1 MFFAT
6 VSAAAMAAA
15 VDLPPNPGEAPGV
28 RRLAAPRRAVEG
40 RPGTRRGLPDAD
52 TSTDRSRNRG
62 EAVPSGQDPAAE
74 GACE

>member
-1 MFFAT
+1 MGFAT
-6 VSAAAMAAA
+6 VSAAAATAA

-28 RRLAAPRRAVEG
+28 RLAAPRRAVEG
-40 RPGTRRGLPDAD
+40 RPDTRRGLPDAD

>member
-1 MFFAT
+1 MGFAT
-6 VSAAAMAAA
+6 VSAAAT
-15 VDLPPNPGEAPGV
+15 VDLPPNPGEAPGG
-28 RRLAAPRRAVEG
+28 RLAAPRRAVEG
-40 RPGTRRGLPDAD
+40 HPDTRRGLPDAD